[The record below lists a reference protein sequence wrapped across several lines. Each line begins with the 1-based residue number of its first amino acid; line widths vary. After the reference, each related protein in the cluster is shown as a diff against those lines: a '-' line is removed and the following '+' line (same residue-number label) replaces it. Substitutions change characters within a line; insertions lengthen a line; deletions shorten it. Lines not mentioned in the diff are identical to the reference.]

1 MTADQIET
9 FLAKETI
16 PQGKIIRFE
25 LKKRDPV
32 RGIIVQ
38 GRDYQELK
46 AKNFWRIVTQKNLPA
61 YQKSN
66 DISLARIFAGS
77 DFAKLS
83 LVTNKP
89 EEQPTQPRSSFF
101 VSYNGALASLRDLL
115 CYIIYDLDSMLP

>member
-1 MTADQIET
+1 MTVEQIET

-16 PQGKIIRFE
+16 PDGKIIRFE

-46 AKNFWRIVTQKNLPA
+46 AKNFWRIVTQRNLPV
-61 YQKSN
+61 YQKTK
-66 DISLARIFAGS
+66 DINLARIFAGS

-83 LVTNKP
+83 LVSNKS
-89 EEQPTQPRSSFF
+89 E
-101 VSYNGALASLRDLL
+101 D
-115 CYIIYDLDSMLP
+115 